1 MNDFMEAFAAAFAL
15 IVGLDEYLI
24 EIIVLSLSVSSIA
37 VFIAGVLGLPLG
49 TVLATV
55 QFPG

>member
-24 EIIVLSLSVSSIA
+24 EIIVL
-37 VFIAGVLGLPLG
+37 F
-49 TVLATV
+49 
-55 QFPG
+55 